1 MDNIISE
8 LRRMGKEGRKT
19 QSARKKMK
27 ETSEELVGQIGH
39 EKEPPPVD
47 EADIPTALAKGDT
60 VRVTS
65 LGGVSGVV
73 VENTSGSEAIVQV
86 GVMRVTVPMTGLR
99 IVGVSAAKQK
109 PKASV
114 SSVIIPDE
122 PPALPQVRSKAK
134 VRAARDAAAKTVE
147 PQPEKVKKQPRPGG
161 LAPRA
166 GSQLSSV
173 MIEKAS
179 SFSHEL
185 MLIGLRV
192 DAALPR
198 LDKWLDDAVL
208 AGLDGGRVVHGKGTG
223 ALKRAVWEQ
232 LSGDPRVV
240 AYQLSHPDEGGAGVT
255 VIRFA

>member
-1 MDNIISE
+1 M
-8 LRRMGKEGRKT
+8 
-19 QSARKKMK
+19 
-27 ETSEELVGQIGH
+27 
-39 EKEPPPVD
+39 D

-73 VENTSGSEAIVQV
+73 VENTSGAEAIVQV

-109 PKASV
+109 PKAVGVSV
-114 SSVIIPDE
+114 PLPDAPPLP
-122 PPALPQVRSKAK
+122 PPAIRSKVK
-134 VRAARDAAAKTVE
+134 VRAARDAAAKSVE
-147 PQPEKVKKQPRPGG
+147 PQPEKVKKTPRPGG

-179 SFSHEL
+179 NFSHEL